1 MSQLDTFMSSGAL
14 PPSRHRG
21 SVLRRVVAVVL
32 VVVVAALAFALYRW
46 ASASLEVDDYAGPG
60 SGEVVVTVS
69 RGDSLTQIARTL
81 LAADVVKSTDAFVA
95 AASAND
101 RSASLGPGL
110 YTLRLKMSGRDA
122 LQLMLDPISRAESRI
137 VLPEGLRID
146 ESVEAIAEATDITK
160 KSLVE
165 ALDKPRDLGLPDWAK
180 DNAEGFL
187 FPATYEVAGDED
199 AEALLKTLVSRFN
212 QASTDIGLEDRA
224 DALGITPYDALIIA
238 SLVQAEG
245 VPNDFA
251 KVARVIYNRLEAGMP
266 LQFDSTVSY
275 ALGIDEISLD
285 ADQLATDSPYNT
297 YENAGLPPTPIN
309 SPGEA
314 AIEAALSPARGKW
327 LYFVAVNPDTKET
340 KFTKSYEKFLEYKAQ
355 FQQYLADKGKG

>member
-1 MSQLDTFMSSGAL
+1 MSQLDTFLSSEPL
-14 PPSRHRG
+14 PPSRHRR
-21 SVLRRVVAVVL
+21 SMLRRVVAVVL
-32 VVVVAALAFALYRW
+32 VLVVVGLAFAVYRW
-46 ASASLEVDDYAGPG
+46 LSASLEVDDYSG
-60 SGEVVVTVS
+60 SGTGEVVVTVS

-81 LAADVVKSTDAFVA
+81 ASADVVKSADAFVT
-95 AASAND
+95 AASAD
-101 RSASLGPGL
+101 ERSASLGPGR
-110 YTLRLKMSGRDA
+110 YSLRAKMSGREA
-122 LQLMLDPISRAESRI
+122 LLLMLDPISRAQSRI
-137 VLPEGLRID
+137 VLPEGLRIGETID
-146 ESVEAIAEATDITK
+146 VIAAATEISK
-160 KSLVE
+160 KSLVA
-165 ALDKPRDLGLPDWAK
+165 ALEKPAPLGLPDWA
-180 DNAEGFL
+180 DSNAEGFL

-199 AEALLKTLVSRFN
+199 AEAILAALVSRFN
-212 QASTDIGLEDRA
+212 QASSDIGLEERA
-224 DALGITPYDALIIA
+224 VELGITPYQALIVA

-251 KVARVIYNRLEAGMP
+251 KVARVIYNRIDAGMP

-275 ALGIDEISLD
+275 ALGIDEISLN

-297 YENAGLPPTPIN
+297 YENTGLPPTPIN

-340 KFTKSYEKFLEYKAQ
+340 KFTKSYDKFLEYKRQ

>member
-1 MSQLDTFMSSGAL
+1 MSQLETFMTSADL

-21 SVLRRVVAVVL
+21 SVASRIVAVVL
-32 VVVVAALAFALYRW
+32 VMAFALLAFALYRW
-46 ASASLEVDDYAGPG
+46 ASASLEVDDYPGAG
-60 SGEVVVTVS
+60 SGEVVITVN
-69 RGDSLTQIARTL
+69 RGESLTKIARTL
-81 LAADVVKSTDAFVA
+81 QGADVVKSADAFVA
-95 AASAND
+95 AAAVDD
-101 RSASLGPGL
+101 RAASLGPGR
-110 YTLRLKMSGRDA
+110 YTMRLQMSGREA
-122 LQLMLDPISRAESRI
+122 LQLMLDPISRAESRV
-137 VLPEGLRID
+137 VLPEGLRIG
-146 ESVEAIAEATDITK
+146 ESVDAIAAATDITK
-160 KSLVE
+160 KSMAA
-165 ALDKPRDLGLPDWAK
+165 ALEKPNALGLPDWAE

-199 AEALLKTLVSRFN
+199 AETMLATLVTRFN

-224 DALGITPYDALIIA
+224 DELGITPYEALIIA

-245 VPNDFA
+245 VPSDFA

-275 ALGIDEISLD
+275 ALDIDEISLD

-297 YENAGLPPTPIN
+297 YENTGLPPTPIN

-314 AIEAALSPARGKW
+314 AIEAALSPAPGNW

-355 FQQYLADKGKG
+355 FQQFLADKGKG

>member
-1 MSQLDTFMSSGAL
+1 MSQLETFLSPEPL
-14 PPSRHRG
+14 PPSRHRR
-21 SVLRRVVAVVL
+21 SILRRVVAIVLVL
-32 VVVVAALAFALYRW
+32 VVALLAFALYRW
-46 ASASLEVDDYAGPG
+46 VSASLEVDDYPGAGT
-60 SGEVVVTVS
+60 GEVVVTVS

-81 LAADVVKSTDAFVA
+81 AAADVVKSADAFVA
-95 AASAND
+95 AASADD
-101 RSASLGPGL
+101 RAASLGPGK
-110 YTLRLKMSGRDA
+110 YSLRSKMSGREA
-122 LQLMLDPISRAESRI
+122 LLLMLDPISRAQSRI
-137 VLPEGLRID
+137 VLPEGLRVGETVD
-146 ESVEAIAEATDITK
+146 TIAGATDIPK

-165 ALDKPRDLGLPDWAK
+165 VLKAPGPLGLPEWANS
-180 DNAEGFL
+180 NAEGFL

-199 AEALLKTLVSRFN
+199 AETVLRALVDRFKE
-212 QASTDIGLEDRA
+212 ASSDIGLEERA
-224 DALGITPYDALIIA
+224 GQLDITPYEALIIA

-251 KVARVIYNRLEAGMP
+251 KVARVIYNRLDAGMP

-275 ALGIDEISLD
+275 ALGIDEINLS

-297 YENAGLPPTPIN
+297 YENTGLPPTPIN

-314 AIEAALSPARGKW
+314 AIEAALAPARGKW

-340 KFTKSYEKFLEYKAQ
+340 KFTKSYEKFLEYKRQ